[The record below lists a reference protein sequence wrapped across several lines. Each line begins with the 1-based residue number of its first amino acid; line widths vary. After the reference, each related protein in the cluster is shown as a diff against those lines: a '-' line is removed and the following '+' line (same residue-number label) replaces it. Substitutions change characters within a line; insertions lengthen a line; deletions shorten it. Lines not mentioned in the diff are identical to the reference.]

1 MIKEFLTERGE
12 MGFHLTAGDASYI
25 FSVFH
30 GFLIHHYCGP
40 QVLDDDVEYLMVQ
53 VNHDST
59 VPHPADVEESWFSC
73 DIAPFECPANGTGDY
88 RPSAAA
94 VRPAEFNNAFSGT
107 TATEVRYVSHEIVK
121 GKPKVDMQP
130 AVYADEDEADTLIVT
145 CKDLATDVTFQ
156 LYYTA
161 MRDFPVICRRM
172 VIKNTMKTKQP
183 VDVVR
188 AYSACLDFA
197 NIEPQAELL
206 HLWGTWGRERA
217 IERVPLMHGSMSV
230 SSTRG
235 ASSHYHNPFAA
246 LVTKETTEENG
257 MAIGMSLVYSGNFD
271 ITCDVDPFGMTRLI
285 AGINPLD
292 FTWRLEYGESFV
304 TPEAVIAISGEGL
317 GKMSRVYH
325 KLYRTHLCRGE
336 WKNKKRPILVN
347 NWEATYFDFTDEKLL
362 ELAKIAA
369 DCGIEML
376 VMDDGWFG
384 ERNDG
389 TSSLG
394 DWYVNEE
401 KIKCGLKG
409 LVEQVNELGL
419 KFGIWF
425 EPEAISP
432 KSKLFTEH
440 PEWCMQIEGRDKSLA
455 RNQYIIDM
463 TREDV
468 RDYLFQVISDTLT
481 SANIEYIKWDFNR
494 NLTEVGSAFLPPHR
508 RQEIFHRYVLGLY
521 DLLERLT
528 TAFPHVLL
536 EGCSSGGGRFDPA
549 MLYYSPQYW
558 TSDDT
563 DAMERLD
570 IQLGTSMVYPASSM
584 SCHVSA
590 SPNHQTGRE
599 TSFKARGHIAMGGA
613 FGYELDLTILTDEE
627 KEMIKNQVEDYHR
640 YYELIN
646 CGELYRL
653 ILPTDTVNGKC
664 GKCAAWMYVSEDQAE
679 VLVTFVVIRTSI
691 HPVYFLK
698 LRGLDPNAVYIDEE
712 TGKEYYGNTLMN
724 AGLNLTRTYKD
735 GDSVIIHLI
744 RK

>member
-12 MGFHLTAGDASYI
+12 PGFHLTAGDSSYI

-40 QVLDDDVEYLMVQ
+40 KVSDDDVEYLMVQ
-53 VNHDST
+53 VHHDST
-59 VPHPADVEESWFSC
+59 VPHPADVEYDWYSC
-73 DIAPFECPANGTGDY
+73 DIAPFECPGNGTGDY
-88 RPSAAA
+88 RPSAVA
-94 VRPAEFNNAFSGT
+94 VRLAEADNAFSGT

-130 AVYADEDEADTLIVT
+130 AVYAEDDEADTLIVT
-145 CKDLATDVTFQ
+145 CKDPATDVKFIF
-156 LYYTA
+156 YYTA
-161 MRDFPVICRRM
+161 MRDYPVICRRM
-172 VIKNTMKTKQP
+172 VIENTTKTAQP
-183 VDVVR
+183 LDVLR
-188 AYSACLDFA
+188 SYSACLDFA
-197 NIEPQAELL
+197 NIEPQAELV
-206 HLWGTWGRERA
+206 HLWGTWGRERY
-217 IERVPLMHGSMSV
+217 IERTPLMHGSMSL

-271 ITCDVDPFGMTRLI
+271 ITCNVDAFGMTRLM
-285 AGINPLD
+285 AGINPVD
-292 FTWRLEYGESFV
+292 FTWRLEHGESFV
-304 TPEAVIAISGEGL
+304 TPETVIAISNEGL
-317 GKMSRVYH
+317 GKMSRTYH

-336 WKNKKRPILVN
+336 WKDKERPILVN

-362 ELAKIAA
+362 EIAKIAA
-369 DCGIEML
+369 ECGIEMF

-384 ERNDG
+384 TRNSNDC
-389 TSSLG
+389 SMG
-394 DWYVNEE
+394 DWWVNED
-401 KIKCGLKG
+401 KLKCGLPK
-409 LVEQVNELGL
+409 LVEQINDMGL

-432 KSKLFTEH
+432 GSQLTTEH
-440 PEWCMQIEGRDKSLA
+440 PDWVMQIEGRAKSLG
-455 RNQYIIDM
+455 RNQYILDM
-463 TREDV
+463 TRSDV
-468 RDYLFQVISDTLT
+468 RDYLFNIMADTLA

-494 NLTEVGSAFLPPHR
+494 NLTEVGSSILPECR
-508 RQEIFHRYVLGLY
+508 RQEVFHRYVLGLY
-521 DLLERLT
+521 ELLDRLT

-570 IQLGTSMVYPASSM
+570 IQLGTSVVYPASSM

-599 TSFKARGHIAMGGA
+599 TSFETRGNVAMGGA
-613 FGYELDLTILTDEE
+613 FGYELDLTLLSDED
-627 KEMIKNQVEDYHR
+627 KEMIKKQVADYHK
-640 YYELIN
+640 YYDIIN
-646 CGELYRL
+646 RGEMYRL
-653 ILPTDTVNGKC
+653 ILPTDTVNSKC
-664 GKCAAWMYVSEDQAE
+664 GKCAAWMYVAEDKSEA
-679 VLVTFVVIRTSI
+679 LATFVVIRTSI

-698 LRGLDPNAVYIDEE
+698 MRGLDPQAVYVDEA
-712 TGKEYYGNTLMN
+712 TGKEYHGDTLMN
-724 AGLNLTRTYKD
+724 AGMNLTRDYKD
-735 GDSVIIHLI
+735 GDSVVIHLI